1 MTQPGIPSDDPDARR
16 DPSILGGLSILG
28 CLALVA
34 LVAFAQT
41 ANPLLTGVVTLGA
54 ALALVWIVR

>member
-16 DPSILGGLSILG
+16 YPSVLGGLSILG

-34 LVAFAQT
+34 LAVFAQT
-41 ANPLLTGVVTLGA
+41 ANPLLTGVATLGA
-54 ALALVWIVR
+54 GLAR